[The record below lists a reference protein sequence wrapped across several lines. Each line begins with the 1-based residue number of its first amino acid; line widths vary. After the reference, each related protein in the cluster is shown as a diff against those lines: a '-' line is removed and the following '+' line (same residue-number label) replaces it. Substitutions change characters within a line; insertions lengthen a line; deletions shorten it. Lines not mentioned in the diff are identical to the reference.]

1 MASIKLENF
10 SLPKLKEFRKK
21 IADAIA
27 ELTYRRRVEAVLALE
42 ECAKELG
49 FSLVELK
56 GVKKA
61 HRASGHTAAKYRHPE
76 VPSKTWSGRGR
87 QPSWFK
93 AAMSEGR
100 SPESMSIEV
109 DG

>member
-1 MASIKLENF
+1 MARIKLENL
-10 SLPKLKEFRKK
+10 SLPKLKELQKK

-49 FSLVELK
+49 FSLAELT
-56 GVKKA
+56 GGKKP
-61 HRASGHTAAKYRHPE
+61 RKSSGPTGPKYRHPD
-76 VPSKTWSGRGR
+76 VPGKTWSGRGR

-93 AAMSEGR
+93 AAMSEGK

-109 DG
+109 NG